1 MPSAIV
7 LVSCDVGKEDS
18 VADQMCRLQGVE
30 NVAIVYGVYDIVAK
44 LSAETLDGL
53 EGIIIRKLRTISGI
67 KATVTLVVSR
77 ECSV

>member
-1 MPSAIV
+1 MPAAIV

-30 NVAIVYGVYDIVAK
+30 NVALVYGVYDIVAK
-44 LSAETLDGL
+44 LSAETMDGL
-53 EGIIIRKLRTISGI
+53 EGIIIRKLRTVPGI

-77 ECSV
+77 ECPV

>member
-1 MPSAIV
+1 MPAAIV

-30 NVAIVYGVYDIVAK
+30 NVALVYGVYDIVAK
-44 LSAETLDGL
+44 LSAETMDGL
-53 EGIIIRKLRTISGI
+53 EGIIIRKLRTVPGI

-77 ECSV
+77 ECEV